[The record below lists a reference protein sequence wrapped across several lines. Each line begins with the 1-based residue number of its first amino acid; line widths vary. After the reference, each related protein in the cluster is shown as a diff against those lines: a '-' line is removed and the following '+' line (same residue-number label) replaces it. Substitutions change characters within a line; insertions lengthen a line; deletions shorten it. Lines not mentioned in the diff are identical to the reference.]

1 LSSDDRQSIA
11 REYAEALFQLA
22 TAQGQA
28 PEVSQELGDVVSLVQ
43 SDRNFAV
50 FLATPAISREERI
63 KSISKVFSGKVSEL
77 LYDFLMVTAR
87 RGRLDLLKEV
97 FECYQELEDESS
109 GRIRGTLTTSA
120 AMEVSEQIRVQEQ
133 ISRAMHKTVLI
144 TPQVDSEII
153 GGMVLTVGGVV
164 MDGSVRRRLER
175 VSERMKRRGAT
186 LRVTGE

>member
-22 TAQGQA
+22 TAQGLA
-28 PEVSQELGDVVSLVQ
+28 SEVVQELGDVVSLVR
-43 SDRNFAV
+43 SDKNFAV
-50 FLATPAISREERI
+50 FLTTPAISREKRM
-63 KSISKVFSGKVSEL
+63 KSISNVFSGKVSEL
-77 LYDFLMVTAR
+77 FYDFLMVAAR
-87 RGRLDLLKEV
+87 RGRLDLLEDV
-97 FECYQELEDESS
+97 FECYRSLDDESS
-109 GRIRGTLTTSA
+109 GRIRGTLTTSVT
-120 AMEVSEQIRVQEQ
+120 MEVSEQIRVQEQ

-144 TPQVDSEII
+144 TPHVDSEII